1 MNVGNHTFREVA
13 DVRRAWILVVA
24 VLALWGVVL
33 GNELSMVIS
42 VAGPFVRNFN
52 PYFAGATGYIAAGFI
67 YETLFY
73 SNTKTGEFVPWLA
86 TSYRWSSGYRELTI
100 RLRDGVRWSDGR
112 PFTAD
117 DVLFTFEILKKFPA
131 LDTPGVWRA
140 GLSEVSKVDNLTV
153 RLKFSTVNTLVLF
166 NIFGVY
172 IVPKHIWEKVE
183 DPSKFTNEN
192 PVGTGAYLL
201 ENFSTQV
208 VTLRKNPNYWNAARI
223 KVERIRIPAFSG
235 NESAQLAVA
244 NGELDWAG
252 INYPQIERVPNKDLR
267 YWFPEGN
274 PVFLFFNLSKD
285 PFKDPTLRKAFAYAI
300 NTDQLIKIGMT
311 NYAVATNPVVVKT
324 GWEFLISDGLKSSW
338 WKYDPKTAER
348 LFAQAGFRK
357 GRDGILEKGSHR
369 LSYDLLVPAG
379 WTDWI
384 AVCELLSQQLKPL
397 GVDLRVTPIDFGEYL
412 QRIRNKNFDV
422 VLSWANY
429 GATPYN
435 FYDNW
440 LNSANA
446 FVGSNR
452 GGWIDKETDE
462 LLMKMKQTA
471 DVETRKVILSR
482 LQKVVLDN
490 VPAVPLY
497 YNPVWFI
504 YSTKNFKGWP
514 NEQNPYV
521 EPRITGMDKIFLV
534 MHLEPVR

>member
-1 MNVGNHTFREVA
+1 MKK
-13 DVRRAWILVVA
+13 
-24 VLALWGVVL
+24 VLATLLGVLLVGSIIL
-33 GNELSMVIS
+33 ANEMSMVIS
-42 VAGPFVRNFN
+42 VAGPFQRNFN

-67 YETLFY
+67 YETLY
-73 SNTKTGEFVPWLA
+73 YVNTKTGEFIPWLA
-86 TSYRWSSGYRELTI
+86 TSYRWASGFRELTI
-100 RLRDGVRWSDGR
+100 KLREGVRWSDGQ

-117 DVLFTFEILKKFPA
+117 DVVFTFQMLKKFPA

-140 GLSEVSKVDNLTV
+140 GLSEVIKVDNTTI
-153 RLKFSTVNTLVLF
+153 RLRMSVVNTMIIY

-192 PVGTGAYLL
+192 PIGTGAYLL
-201 ENFSTQV
+201 ENFSSQV
-208 VTLRKNPNYWNAARI
+208 VTLRKNPNYWNSARI

-274 PVFLFFNLSKD
+274 PVFLFFNLSKE
-285 PFKDPTLRKAFAYAI
+285 PFKDPVLRKAFAYAI
-300 NTDQLIKIGMT
+300 NTEQLIKIGMT
-311 NYAVATNPVVVKT
+311 NYAVETNPVVIKS
-324 GWEFLISDGLKSSW
+324 GYSYLISKDLRKSW
-338 WKYDPKTAER
+338 WRYDPKVAEK

-357 GRDGILEKGSHR
+357 GKDGILEKGSFR

-397 GVDLRVTPIDFGEYL
+397 GVELRVTPIDFGEYL
-412 QRIRNKNFDV
+412 QRIRERRFDV

-429 GATPYN
+429 GPTPYN

-446 FVGSNR
+446 FTGSNR
-452 GGWIDKETDE
+452 GGWIDAETDKLLAKIKETNDI
-462 LLMKMKQTA
+462 
-471 DVETRKVILSR
+471 ETRKVIMSR
-482 LQKVVLDN
+482 LQKIVLDN

-504 YSTKNFKGWP
+504 YSVRNFRGWP
-514 NEQNPYV
+514 SQDNPYV
-521 EPRITGMDKIFLV
+521 EPRITGMDKIYLV
-534 MHLEPVR
+534 MHLEPVK